1 MLKILKE
8 VGARVP
14 VKNGR
19 KKNKKKRM
27 DRKEKKWSQHA
38 KTKNGFKKNEK
49 SHMRNTTTEKD
60 SNGGDMK
67 RNERT
72 DVETNWDMRY

>member
-1 MLKILKE
+1 MGTRKTKKMD
-8 VGARVP
+8 GP
-14 VKNGR
+14 KR
-19 KKNKKKRM
+19 KKMEPTCENK
-27 DRKEKKWSQHA
+27 
-38 KTKNGFKKNEK
+38 KNGFKKNEK

-72 DVETNWDMRY
+72 DVEMNRDMRYLLGSVQHTLIYM